1 KDVIKFFTKS
11 FFFDGEEIYELKS
24 EGYQKGLRE
33 IDKLDVE
40 INKMIETSSA
50 FLKGMLNE
58 NGKYDYGYFP
68 HFDKNINFYNIL
80 RHSSSTYALIEGL
93 NYLN

>member
-1 KDVIKFFTKS
+1 
-11 FFFDGEEIYELKS
+11 
-24 EGYQKGLRE
+24 
-33 IDKLDVE
+33 
-40 INKMIETSSA
+40 MIETSSA

-93 NYLN
+93 NYLNKP